1 MSDDRKAGGNDMA
14 TMQISDALECLPR
27 ATAPTSKL
35 QECVLLIEDSEDAML
50 LVRYALQEYGNGKYR
65 LEWAKGLSEGLD
77 EISKGKVD
85 IVLLDLG
92 LPDSSGP
99 SSYAWVREIAPELP
113 VLVLTGDTREE
124 TEFAVTASGVE
135 DYLVKDQVSGSLLI
149 QAIHAALYANKQ
161 KHHATNMT
169 YQLTQ
174 RMQWKTGL

>member
-1 MSDDRKAGGNDMA
+1 MA
-14 TMQISDALECLPR
+14 TVQLNDAVDCLPR
-27 ATAPTSKL
+27 ETTPTGKP

-50 LVRYALQEYGNGKYR
+50 LVRYALQEFGNGKYR

-77 EISKGKVD
+77 QLSKGKID

-99 SSYAWVREIAPELP
+99 SSYAWVREIAPEVP

-135 DYLVKDQVSGSLLI
+135 DYLVKDQVSGHLLI
-149 QAIHAALYANKQ
+149 QAIHAALYANRQ
-161 KHHATNMT
+161 KSRPTTMS

-174 RMQWKTGL
+174 RLHWKADH